1 MFFFTVFHVEEFDM
15 MYDVINTLPDDV
27 VLISY
32 DRQNKVYELTIDI
45 KELGY
50 GKYVRR
56 EDFDIY
62 RSDAQLDAI
71 YRYFTRISIEEY
83 IEEYTKIYVSDKKEF
98 PKMFIYAKNK
108 IMCVPFVLFA
118 HHKTVLRM
126 ASTIQDNDCYGSPR
140 QWNQQFKQYFKG
152 KYIKFVEE
160 YCLDRGHF
168 EVTFERNVF
177 QGQDELE
184 VFGLLHNQTYDEQ
197 EEEEIYTDEED
208 DWDDWDDAEEEGPD
222 DFYDE
227 YDEAEVDLY

>member
-56 EDFDIY
+56 ENFAVY

-83 IEEYTKIYVSDKKEF
+83 IEEYTKIYVSDKKGF
-98 PKMFIYAKNK
+98 PKIYIYAKNK

-140 QWNQQFKQYFKG
+140 QWNQQFKQYLKSNF
-152 KYIKFVEE
+152 IKFVEE

-184 VFGLLHNQTYDEQ
+184 VFRLLREQIDDEQ
-197 EEEEIYTDEED
+197 EEEEVYEEEEESEREN
-208 DWDDWDDAEEEGPD
+208 EEEGLD

-227 YDEAEVDLY
+227 YDEAEVDLF